1 MGDLPLAAII
11 ARQNLSVEEVWFLA
25 VSLAFRSLPLIYFKG
40 RNVLTRNTSCFF
52 EIDSFLSCSVGTIE
66 RPIGYGS
73 TVQSVCRVEKDSG
86 RERVERDVSSIDQ
99 YEPCYIR
106 LHTCTPGLK
115 YNQRNVV
122 SVCSPYISY
131 ISVPV
136 LPQSVFL
143 ISAPVCRYEGLSAA
157 EL

>member
-1 MGDLPLAAII
+1 MCFIVRLVCVSRIYTSPAISDSFLVKETLFEQFRVPAAEPYRLGDLPLAAII

-106 LHTCTPGLK
+106 LAFVKPGMNK
-115 YNQRNVV
+115 
-122 SVCSPYISY
+122 
-131 ISVPV
+131 
-136 LPQSVFL
+136 
-143 ISAPVCRYEGLSAA
+143 
-157 EL
+157 